1 MDNAQWSVA
10 QDRRPL
16 LSVILNAGGQS
27 RRMGRNKALLP
38 VGGVPLIQHVALRL
52 LPLVDERLFVI
63 GNDAAVQ
70 AAVQIPCP
78 TVGLADAWPD
88 AGAAGGIATG
98 LAHVEGWAAVVACD
112 LPLVRAEIFRHLL
125 ALAQEP
131 GPDGQPWDLVV
142 PVVDG
147 REQTLHALYHHRC
160 LPALHA
166 QLAQGRLRV
175 NYFYDQ
181 VRVRRVTEDE
191 LRSVDPNLHSF
202 VNANTPDEW
211 AYALALLAR
220 ELDDA
225 AGR

>member
-1 MDNAQWSVA
+1 MDNAQF
-10 QDRRPL
+10 

-27 RRMGRNKALLP
+27 RRMGSNKALLP

-52 LPLVDERLFVI
+52 LPLVDDRLLVI
-63 GNDAAVQ
+63 GNDPAVQ
-70 AAVQIPCP
+70 AAVQIPRP
-78 TVGLADAWPD
+78 TVALADAWPD
-88 AGAAGGIATG
+88 AGAVGGIATG
-98 LAHVEGWAAVVACD
+98 LAQVEGWAAVVACD

-147 REQTLHALYHHRC
+147 REQTFHALYHRRC
-160 LPALHA
+160 LPAIHA
-166 QLAQGRLRV
+166 QLAAGRLRV

-181 VRVRRVTEDE
+181 VRVRRVAEDE
-191 LRSVDPNLHSF
+191 LRGVDPDLHSF

-211 AYALALLAR
+211 AHALALLAR
-220 ELDDA
+220 EPHPLAD
-225 AGR
+225 R